1 MMIYRL
7 ATGSYKDDIS
17 GTGAK
22 IFGGRWNSPGMAVL
36 YTAEN
41 ISLALL
47 EILVRT
53 GRKNIP
59 SSYSLLKLSV
69 PDTVRMFTIT
79 ETKLKRSWEDD
90 LAYTQWMGDELLKAR
105 ETLLLKV
112 PSAIVPEENNLL
124 VNPTHSDYKKVKII
138 STSVFDFDKR
148 LFLKNE

>member
-69 PDTVRMFTIT
+69 PDTVRMFTIS

-124 VNPTHSDYKKVKII
+124 VNPTHRDYKKVKII

>member
-59 SSYSLLKLSV
+59 SSYRLLKLSV

-124 VNPTHSDYKKVKII
+124 LNPTHSDYKKVKII

>member
-1 MMIYRL
+1 MIIYRF

-22 IFGGRWNSPGMAVL
+22 IYGGRWNSPGTAVL

-59 SSYSLLKLSV
+59 LSYSLLKLLL
-69 PDTVRMFTIT
+69 PDTLKIITIP
-79 ETKLKRSWEDD
+79 ESKLKRSWEDD
-90 LAYTQWMGDELLKAR
+90 PAYTQWMGDELLKAA
-105 ETLLLKV
+105 EALLLKV
-112 PSAIVPEENNLL
+112 PSAIVPEENNYL
-124 VNPTHSDYKKVKII
+124 VNPKHPDFKKVKII
-138 STSVFDFDKR
+138 SSTVFDLDKR

>member
-124 VNPTHSDYKKVKII
+124 LNPTHSDYKKVKII